1 MKKINNE
8 NLEEKKNTFE
18 NITTQARDHPFF
30 SFIIPQEYEYQ
41 I

>member
-1 MKKINNE
+1 MKKMNNE
-8 NLEEKKNTFE
+8 NLEKKTVE